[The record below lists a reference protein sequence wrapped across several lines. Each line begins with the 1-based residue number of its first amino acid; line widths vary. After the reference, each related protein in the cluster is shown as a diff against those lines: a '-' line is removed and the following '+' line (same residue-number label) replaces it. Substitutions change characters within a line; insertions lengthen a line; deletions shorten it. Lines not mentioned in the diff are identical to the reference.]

1 MKSFEMRN
9 GDVVIEKTIEIVE
22 GAELLR
28 QKVERVLGTNQGEW
42 EYDTEEGIDF
52 SVIFRKN
59 YDKQEI
65 RTTIEQALIR
75 IDNTFIITKF
85 DVATNGRVA
94 TITLQAVNSDGVK
107 VGGVYNYD

>member
-1 MKSFEMRN
+1 MKSFSTKN
-9 GDVVIEKTIEIVE
+9 GDVVIGKTIEIVE

-28 QKVERVLGTNQGEW
+28 QKVERILGTNQGEW

-75 IDNTFIITKF
+75 IDSTFIITKF
-85 DVATNGRVA
+85 DVATKGREA
-94 TITLQAVNSDGVK
+94 TITLQAVNSNGVE
-107 VGGVYNYD
+107 VGGVYKYD

>member
-1 MKSFEMRN
+1 MKSFNMHD
-9 GDVVIEKTIEIVE
+9 GDVVIGKTIEMVE

-28 QKVERVLGTNQGEW
+28 QKVERVLDTNKGEW

-65 RTTIEQALIR
+65 RTTIEQALVR
-75 IDNTFIITKF
+75 IDDTFIITKF
-85 DVATNGRVA
+85 DVATKGREA
-94 TITLQAVNSDGVK
+94 TITLQAVNSDGVE
-107 VGGVYNYD
+107 VGGVYIYD